1 MPRLIDADALEKEY
15 RRQFESV
22 YKNVRDAVIPQD
34 YYIVRKAAYDK
45 EVVRRDMEAFCQ
57 FLQGRPTVDAEPVKR
72 GRWMKSGMDVTGN
85 AHVVPFTLARC
96 SECNTEGSPMWKR
109 CPVCE
114 AKMGLEVQHAQTD

>member
-1 MPRLIDADALEKEY
+1 MPRLIDADALVKY
-15 RRQFESV
+15 FEGLAVSLA
-22 YKNVRDAVIPQD
+22 NVECFAAADAMQT
-34 YYIVRKAAYDK
+34 AAETLK
-45 EVVRRDMEAFCQ
+45 LA
-57 FLQGRPTVDAEPVKR
+57 PTVDAEPVKR

-114 AKMGLEVQHAQTD
+114 AKMGLEVQDEE